1 MKLAAYIFLAS
12 FLGCATIGE
21 PPHEPRKAPATT
33 GAGQPRDG
41 PLTIPSNLR
50 IHVEQ
55 SEAIGGM
62 LYLQDKASAI
72 GTDVMLENTT
82 EDERR
87 PIGGYLTI
95 RESAEDGTPKP
106 SWLVQFFTK
115 GAEPRI
121 AARVRV
127 FMEPTKPTCEK
138 LSPPVEA
145 SPGTRILIRARQAA
159 MAALLKAP
167 RAVEQSINPAIFP
180 GEAIGEK
187 GILVYLLAGTNQP
200 RTVVFGQHFRALVSE
215 DGMRVTKLE
224 PLSKSALVMRADPPN
239 LPNGSKTVGLTVSH
253 LVTEWPLETHVFASL
268 LHKMPVY
275 VVTPRFLWKVDGR
288 KIFLLEAKE

>member
-1 MKLAAYIFLAS
+1 MKLAVCLFLAS
-12 FLGCATIGE
+12 LLGCATFGE
-21 PPHEPRKAPATT
+21 PRPESKKAQGA
-33 GAGQPRDG
+33 GSAGQPSEG

-87 PIGGYLTI
+87 PIGGYLTM
-95 RESAEDGTPKP
+95 RESEEDGTPKP
-106 SWLVQFFTK
+106 SWMVQFFTK

-121 AARVRV
+121 AARIRV
-127 FMEPTKPTCEK
+127 FMGPTKPTCEK
-138 LSPPVEA
+138 LSPPAEA
-145 SPGTRILIRARQAA
+145 SPGARLLIRARQTAVA
-159 MAALLKAP
+159 ELLKTP
-167 RAVEQSINPAIFP
+167 RAANQSINPAIFP

-200 RTVVFGQHFRALVSE
+200 HTVVFGQHFRALVSE

-224 PLSKSALVMRADPPN
+224 PLSKSALVMRADPPS

-288 KIFLLEAKE
+288 KISLLETKD